1 MSISNGKILNFIVVG
16 YYIIL
21 AGIVFLSW
29 KNNEIVLLYMGF
41 MRGKMSKA
49 VFLMFCACMVFPFN

>member
-1 MSISNGKILNFIVVG
+1 MSISSGKILNFIVVG

-29 KNNEIVLLYMGF
+29 KNNEIVLTYMGF